1 MINLLS
7 NIINSAYAD
16 DVVGNI
22 LAPSGVPQQ
31 PAQTGPFISGLVR
44 LMLVIAGLFTFWQ
57 FLSGGLSYITSN
69 GDKNKIAEAQNKI
82 QMAIVGLIIMA
93 ASFVIIGIIS
103 MILFGKFDAV
113 LSPKLTPIVAP

>member
-16 DVVGNI
+16 DVVGTI

-113 LSPKLTPIVAP
+113 LSPKLSPVVAP